1 MTEMK
6 ATRDGYGAALV
17 ELGKDKRIVALDAD
31 LAESTRSIKF
41 KEKYPERFFDV
52 GIAEQNLVATAAGLA
67 ASGKIPFAS
76 SFAVFITGR
85 AYDQV
90 RLNAGISH
98 LNIKLVGSHAGLLTG
113 EDGASHQSLEDISL
127 MRGIPGITIIQP
139 CDFTEAK
146 KATIA
151 ISKYKGPVYL
161 RLGRTKLPI
170 INKKNYQFKIG
181 KGVILKDGKDIAV
194 IATGALVHT
203 AIEAAEELK
212 KQKISTRVI
221 NIHTIKP
228 IDKNLILKAAKETRA
243 IITAEDHSIMGG
255 LGSAVSE
262 ILSENYPV
270 KIKRIGINDKFGE
283 SGKPDELY
291 KKYGL
296 TKENII
302 KTVKKLIKKQGDEK

>member
-6 ATRDGYGAALV
+6 STRDGYGEALV

-41 KEKYPERFFDV
+41 KENYPERFFDV

-67 ASGKIPFAS
+67 ASGKTPFAS

-85 AYDQV
+85 AYGQV

-98 LNIKLVGSHAGLLTG
+98 LNIKLVGSHSGLLTG

-127 MRGIPGITIIQP
+127 MRGIPGITVIQP
-139 CDFTEAK
+139 FDFIEAK

-151 ISKYKGPVYL
+151 AAKYKGPVYL

-181 KGVILKDGKDIAV
+181 KGVVLKDGKDITI
-194 IATGALVHT
+194 IATGSLVHI
-203 AIEAAEELK
+203 AIEAAKELK
-212 KQKISTRVI
+212 KQKISARVI

-228 IDKNLILKAAKETRA
+228 IDKNLILKAAKETNA
-243 IITAEDHSIMGG
+243 IITAEDHSIIGG
-255 LGSAVSE
+255 LGSAVAE
-262 ILSENYPV
+262 ILSENYPI
-270 KIKRIGINDKFGE
+270 KLKRIGINDQFGE

-302 KTVKKLIKKQGDEK
+302 KTVKKLIKK

>member
-6 ATRDGYGAALV
+6 STREGYGEALV
-17 ELGKDKRIVALDAD
+17 ELGKDRRVVALDAD

-52 GIAEQNLVATAAGLA
+52 GIAEQNLVATSAGLA

-98 LNIKLVGSHAGLLTG
+98 LNIKLVGSHSGLLTG

-127 MRGIPGITIIQP
+127 MRAIPGMIVIQP
-139 CDFTEAK
+139 CDFVEAK
-146 KATIA
+146 KATIE

-161 RLGRTKLPI
+161 RLGRGKLPI
-170 INKKNYQFKIG
+170 INNEDYKFKRG
-181 KGVILKDGKDIAV
+181 KGVILREGKDIAI
-194 IATGALVHT
+194 IATGSLVYI

-212 KQKISTRVI
+212 KQNISARVI

-228 IDKNLILKAAKETRA
+228 IDKDLILKAAKETNA
-243 IITAEDHSIMGG
+243 IITAEDHSIIGG
-255 LGSAVSE
+255 LGSAVAE
-262 ILSENYPV
+262 ILAENYPI
-270 KIKRIGINDKFGE
+270 KMKRIGINDKFGE
-283 SGKPDELY
+283 SGKPEELY

-302 KTVKKLIKKQGDEK
+302 RVVKGLMR